1 MASGAV
7 GVVAV
12 SNAMTTE
19 APPGATE
26 EASRTE
32 GEAAVEEAATEEVSR
47 LAQFSLLVPWS
58 AVGFDCSFSQQGS
71 RERFPSSSPGLSS
84 GRELR

>member
-12 SNAMTTE
+12 FNATTTE
-19 APPGATE
+19 APLGATE

-47 LAQFSLLVPWS
+47 LAQFSSLLVPWS
-58 AVGFDCSFSQQGS
+58 AVGFVTGHSVSRSAGEGS
-71 RERFPSSSPGLSS
+71 LAAA
-84 GRELR
+84 LD

>member
-12 SNAMTTE
+12 SNATTTE

-47 LAQFSLLVPWS
+47 LAQFSSLLVPWS
-58 AVGFDCSFSQQGS
+58 AVGFATAHSVSRSADEGS
-71 RERFPSSSPGLSS
+71 LAAALG
-84 GRELR
+84 